1 MLPIHCAQRGA
12 VNGPDAKK
20 GKIVP
25 IDFSDMLDNDNED
38 VLHPREVFFT
48 LDREPGFSFPRDIQT
63 EVMNRWFDI
72 RDQPDNV
79 IKLNVGS
86 GKTLVGLLLLQSSI
100 NEGKGPALYV
110 APDKQLSQQVIMEAE
125 ALGLEVTDEPR
136 DADYA
141 AGEKICVVNVYKL
154 FNGKSVFGIGAS
166 KINIGTVVIDDAHAC
181 VSTITDQFRV
191 SLDNTHVAYTKI
203 FQILSEDLKGHNAA
217 RFLDVEAG
225 DPRAYAEVPF
235 WSWDAHQA
243 EILKALHESREDDDL
258 QFTFPLVREIL
269 PQCRCVIGGQHL
281 EIEPY
286 FPATDLIQSF
296 RRAKRRIYM
305 TATLADDSVIATHFG
320 ANPSKIAKPIVPTS
334 SQSMGERMILMPQ
347 ELNSDLT
354 ATDVQALLLGLAE
367 KVNVVVIVPSALAAK
382 NWEDDANQVL
392 MGEKV
397 VDGSEKLRNGHV
409 GLTVLVNRYDGIDL
423 PADACRVLVISDL
436 PEVSSYADLID
447 SEVLSG
453 TAVNLRRQVER
464 IEQGMGRGVRSND
477 DYCAVLLLGA
487 KLTSRLR
494 SPEGQRMLTP
504 ATKAQLDLSRK
515 IARQLDT
522 PSLDEIKSVILQC
535 LDRDSSWIKVSKKAL
550 VSIKPDDELRLDPGK
565 LALRA
570 AFDHAR
576 ANQHKKALSML
587 DETID
592 ATKDEQVKAWLLAR
606 KAAFQHATDAE
617 GAQKTLT
624 AAHSVEPRVT
634 KPLHGATYK
643 KLAPATGQQATTLIA
658 SHASRFLDST
668 DMKLFADS
676 LCSDLQF
683 CPDTSEK
690 FEAAFNELA
699 WFLGISGQRPEKV
712 YKEGPDNLWAL
723 PNGTF
728 LVIECKN
735 GVTAGDG
742 VAKKDAGQLG
752 QSMEWFTDR
761 YPVSASVPILI
772 HPERKLGQGASSV
785 NGMRVIDPK
794 GLEKLRKNLKAFA
807 QQLTDPD
814 IVSSA
819 SEVAKRLAQFELNA
833 DAFVN
838 AFSGAIKP

>member
-1 MLPIHCAQRGA
+1 MAI
-12 VNGPDAKK
+12 N
-20 GKIVP
+20 
-25 IDFSDMLDNDNED
+25 FSDLLNDDDEA

-48 LDREPGFSFPRDIQT
+48 LNREPGFSFPRDIQT
-63 EVMNRWFDI
+63 EVMNRWFDD
-72 RDQPDNV
+72 RDQSDSV

-110 APDKQLSQQVIMEAE
+110 APDKQLCQQVMNEAE
-125 ALGLEVTDEPR
+125 ALGLDVTDDPR
-136 DADYA
+136 DADYQ

-154 FNGKSVFGIGAS
+154 FNGKSVFGVGAS

-181 VSTITDQFRV
+181 VSTITDQFRIKL
-191 SLDNTHVAYTKI
+191 SNTDDAYKKI
-203 FQILSEDLKGHNAA
+203 LNILSEDLKGYNAA
-217 RFLDVEAG
+217 GFLDLDAG
-225 DPRAYAEVPF
+225 DPRAYMEVPF
-235 WSWDAHQA
+235 WSWDAHQND
-243 EILKALHESREDDDL
+243 ILKALHESRADDDL
-258 QFTFPLVREIL
+258 QFIYPLLKDIL

-281 EIEPY
+281 EVEPY

-305 TATLADDSVIATHFG
+305 TATLADDSVISTHFG
-320 ANPSKIAKPIVPTS
+320 ADSKKIAKPIVPTS

-347 ELNSDLT
+347 ELNPDLT
-354 ATDVQALLLGLAE
+354 VADVRKLLVKLAE
-367 KVNVVVIVPSALAAK
+367 KVNVVVIVPSTHAAK
-382 NWEDDANQVL
+382 DWEDDADQVL
-392 MGEKV
+392 VGEGV
-397 VDGSEKLRNGHV
+397 VDGIEKLRTGHV
-409 GLTVLVNRYDGIDL
+409 GLTVLINRYDGIDL
-423 PADACRVLVISDL
+423 PAAACRVLVISGL
-436 PEVSSYADLID
+436 PEVSSFADLVD

-494 SPEGQRMLTP
+494 SPEGQEMLTP

-515 IARQLDT
+515 IAKQLGT
-522 PSLDEIKSVILQC
+522 PSLGEIETVIRQC
-535 LDRDSSWIKVSKKAL
+535 LDRDPNWIKVSKKAL
-550 VSIKPDDELRLDPGK
+550 VSIKADDELRLDPSK

-576 ANQHKKALSML
+576 ANQHKKALSTL
-587 DETID
+587 DTVID
-592 ATKDEQVKAWLLAR
+592 ATDEMQVKAWLLAR
-606 KAAFQHATDAE
+606 KATFQHAIDAE
-617 GAQKTLT
+617 GAQKTLVV
-624 AAHSVEPRVT
+624 AHSMEPRVT
-634 KPLHGATYK
+634 KPLHGAVYK
-643 KLAPATGQQATTLIA
+643 KLTPATGQQAATLIA
-658 SHASRFLDST
+658 YHGSRFLDST
-668 DMKLFADS
+668 DMKLFADG

-690 FEAAFNELA
+690 FEAAVNELA
-699 WFLGISGQRPEKV
+699 RFLGISGQRPEKD

-723 PNGTF
+723 PGGSF

-742 VAKKDAGQLG
+742 IAKKDAGQLG
-752 QSMEWFTDR
+752 QSMEWFAAR
-761 YPVSASVPILI
+761 YPASTSVPIMI

-785 NGMRVIDPK
+785 NGMRVIDVK
-794 GLEKLRKNLKAFA
+794 GLEKLRKNLRAFA

-814 IVSSA
+814 IASSA
-819 SEVAKRLAQFELNA
+819 SGVAKRLAQFELNT
-833 DAFVN
+833 DAFAN
-838 AFSGAIKP
+838 AFSGAIKS

>member
-1 MLPIHCAQRGA
+1 MA
-12 VNGPDAKK
+12 
-20 GKIVP
+20 
-25 IDFSDMLDNDNED
+25 IDFSDLLDDDDEA

-48 LDREPGFSFPRDIQT
+48 LNREPGFSFPRDIQT
-63 EVMNRWFDI
+63 EVMNRWFDD
-72 RDQPDNV
+72 RDQHDSV

-110 APDKQLSQQVIMEAE
+110 APDRQLCQQVMNEAE
-125 ALGLEVTDEPR
+125 ALGLDVTDDPR
-136 DADYA
+136 DADYQ

-181 VSTITDQFRV
+181 VSTITDQFRIKL
-191 SLDNTHVAYTKI
+191 SNTDDAYKKI
-203 FQILSEDLKGHNAA
+203 LNILSEDLKGYNAA
-217 RFLDVEAG
+217 GFLDLDAG
-225 DPRAYAEVPF
+225 DPRAYMEVPF
-235 WSWDAHQA
+235 WSWDAHQN
-243 EILKALHESREDDDL
+243 EILKALHESRTDDDL
-258 QFTFPLVREIL
+258 QFIYPLLKDIL

-305 TATLADDSVIATHFG
+305 TATLADDSVICTHFG
-320 ANPSKIAKPIVPTS
+320 ADSKKIAKPIVPTS

-347 ELNSDLT
+347 ELNPDLT
-354 ATDVQALLLGLAE
+354 VADVRKLLVKLAE
-367 KVNVVVIVPSALAAK
+367 KVNVVVIVPSTHAAK
-382 NWEDDANQVL
+382 DWEDDADQVL
-392 MGEKV
+392 VGEGV
-397 VDGSEKLRNGHV
+397 VDGIEKLRTGHV
-409 GLTVLVNRYDGIDL
+409 GLTVLINRYDGIDL
-423 PADACRVLVISDL
+423 PAAACRVLVISEL
-436 PEVSSYADLID
+436 PEVSSFADLVD

-494 SPEGQRMLTP
+494 SPEGQEMLTP

-515 IARQLDT
+515 IAKQLGT
-522 PSLDEIKSVILQC
+522 PSLGEIEKVIRQC
-535 LDRDSSWIKVSKKAL
+535 LDRDPNWIKVSKKAL
-550 VSIKPDDELRLDPGK
+550 VSIKADDELRLDPSK

-576 ANQHKKALSML
+576 ANQHKKALSTL
-587 DETID
+587 DEVID
-592 ATKDEQVKAWLLAR
+592 STDVEQVKAWLLAR
-606 KAAFQHATDAE
+606 KATFQHAIDAE
-617 GAQKTLT
+617 GAQKTLV
-624 AAHSVEPRVT
+624 AAHSMEPRVT
-634 KPLHGATYK
+634 KPLHGAVYK
-643 KLAPATGQQATTLIA
+643 KLTPATGQQAATLIA
-658 SHASRFLDST
+658 YHGSRFLDAT
-668 DMKLFADS
+668 DMKLFADG

-690 FEAAFNELA
+690 FEAAVNELA
-699 WFLGISGQRPEKV
+699 RFLGISGQRPEKD

-723 PNGTF
+723 PGGSF

-742 VAKKDAGQLG
+742 IAKKDAGQLG
-752 QSMEWFTDR
+752 QSMEWFAAR
-761 YPVSASVPILI
+761 YLASASVPIMI

-785 NGMRVIDPK
+785 NGMRVIDVK
-794 GLEKLRKNLKAFA
+794 GLEKLRKNLRAFA

-814 IVSSA
+814 IASSA
-819 SEVAKRLAQFELNA
+819 AGVAKRLAQFELNA
-833 DAFVN
+833 DAFAN
-838 AFSGAIKP
+838 AFSGTIKS